1 MLPFDLLQVVLEAVD
16 DKVSLARCCQSSK
29 VMLDFARS
37 LLYRVVEVMI
47 NETDVETPA
56 DTVVTF
62 HAITRQSCFLLGS
75 LELYPHLRRYA
86 QDLTFCVSSQVTDPQ
101 AIAVTD
107 PLQLF
112 SLAISMIPKPRQ
124 IFLDV
129 HPTILLCLDPVLSQL
144 QKSNLPPPILHLR
157 CPEHLWIYLRQ
168 AELKAS
174 YKSLDVEDGI
184 ITYAENLYP
193 TFHKTQCLTVQ
204 CSERSQLFSL
214 TKFANLERLVL
225 HLPAL
230 LNTTQVEE
238 PYKNIIKTLGE
249 LQKLDIIVISGSP
262 SPTLDRLQVVSPGN
276 LLDAIPPCV
285 VTFVLE
291 MTVEIEKVVEI
302 VKNLPPSTGIK
313 TLGIRFDGGDLTEL
327 VAECD
332 KKKIKLAL
340 A

>member
-16 DKVSLARCCQSSK
+16 DKKSLAHCCQTSK
-29 VMLDFARS
+29 VMLEIARP
-37 LLYRVVEVMI
+37 LLYRNIEILI
-47 NETDVETPA
+47 NETEAETPA

-62 HAITRQSCFLLGS
+62 HAITRQSCFLLRS
-75 LELYPHLRRYA
+75 LELFPRLRRCA
-86 QDLTFCVSSQVTDPQ
+86 QDLTFCVSSQITDPQ
-101 AIAVTD
+101 AIAITD
-107 PLQLF
+107 PLQPP

-129 HPTILLCLDPVLSQL
+129 HPTIIICLDPVLSRFQM
-144 QKSNLPPPILHLR
+144 SNLSPPILHLR
-157 CPEHLWIYLRQ
+157 CPEHLWFYLRQ

-174 YKSLDVEDGI
+174 FQSLDVEDGI

-193 TFHKTQCLTVQ
+193 TFHETQCLTVQ
-204 CSERSQLFSL
+204 CSDESQLFSL
-214 TKFANLERLVL
+214 TQFTNLERLVL

-230 LNTTQVEE
+230 LNIINVEE
-238 PYKNIIKTLGE
+238 PYKDIMKTLRK
-249 LQKLDIIVISGSP
+249 LQNLHIIVISGSP
-262 SPTLDRLQVVSPGN
+262 SPTLDKLVSPGN
-276 LLDAIPPCV
+276 LLDTIPPCV

-291 MTVEIEKVVEI
+291 MTVGLEKVVEI